1 MTLARDW
8 LQECLD
14 KHSNCPPGLRDVAL
28 PTRVIYVGSSARDPF
43 LHESKGET
51 GKYASLSYCW
61 GRPPHPWITT
71 PSTLDD
77 RRQSIPLQDLPKTI
91 RDAVV
96 ITRHLGIQW
105 LWVDALCIIQ
115 KSADWDKEAGR
126 MGDYYGNATVT
137 ISADGSTNSHTG
149 CFVSGNR
156 RLSTAVP
163 VMFEGRPARIY
174 VRVMGAW
181 PLEGS
186 HPPMGTPGSIPNMLS
201 TRGWALQEQLLSPRI
216 LRYTSSELV
225 WECATHMRCECSVRP
240 KKPLVMLLRRRLIRE
255 GYPSRTALDE
265 AKSSRNVKEVLD
277 GLLLQWNQV
286 VYDFSLRSLT
296 YASDRLPALSGLAA
310 VMQRRT
316 GDEYIAGL
324 WKNELAIWLCWQ
336 THIPQGTATGALGSL
351 QSPSS
356 RQLSYCAPSW
366 SWASVTGPVHIPL
379 ADREFVGGKE
389 ALESPI
395 DIRLDILGVYCTPAG
410 SNLFGSLSNG
420 ELRCSGRAMLVTLHR
435 HRETAQ
441 LYVKCL
447 RSSGTS
453 DPPTALVYRDTYDHN
468 SEIEVGRSYT
478 LLIVLSHRPARNDP
492 EYPSLM
498 YGLLLLESRI
508 GTYKRVGLA
517 VGFPNEV
524 IGRYFTADWEA
535 VAETMEMVLV

>member
-1 MTLARDW
+1 
-8 LQECLD
+8 
-14 KHSNCPPGLRDVAL
+14 
-28 PTRVIYVGSSARDPF
+28 
-43 LHESKGET
+43 
-51 GKYASLSYCW
+51 
-61 GRPPHPWITT
+61 
-71 PSTLDD
+71 
-77 RRQSIPLQDLPKTI
+77 
-91 RDAVV
+91 
-96 ITRHLGIQW
+96 
-105 LWVDALCIIQ
+105 
-115 KSADWDKEAGR
+115 
-126 MGDYYGNATVT
+126 
-137 ISADGSTNSHTG
+137 
-149 CFVSGNR
+149 
-156 RLSTAVP
+156 
-163 VMFEGRPARIY
+163 
-174 VRVMGAW
+174 
-181 PLEGS
+181 
-186 HPPMGTPGSIPNMLS
+186 
-201 TRGWALQEQLLSPRI
+201 
-216 LRYTSSELV
+216 
-225 WECATHMRCECSVRP
+225 MRCECSVRP

-255 GYPSRTALDE
+255 GYPSRTALYE
-265 AKSSRNVKEVLD
+265 AKSGRNVKEVRN
-277 GLLLQWNQV
+277 GLLLRWNQV

-395 DIRLDILGVYCTPAG
+395 DIRLDILGAYCTPAG

-420 ELRCSGRAMLVTLHR
+420 ELRCSGRAMLVALHR

-508 GTYKRVGLA
+508 GTHKRVGLA

-524 IGRYFTADWEA
+524 IGRYSTADWEA